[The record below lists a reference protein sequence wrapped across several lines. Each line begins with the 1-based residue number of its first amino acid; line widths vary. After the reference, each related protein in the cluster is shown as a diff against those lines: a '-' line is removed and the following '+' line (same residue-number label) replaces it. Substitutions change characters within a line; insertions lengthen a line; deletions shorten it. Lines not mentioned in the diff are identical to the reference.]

1 MKNDNHKN
9 LPLIKFDAS
18 YYAYPTSVSRG
29 YWGSYPV
36 EAELS
41 SEDKQRRKEWFEKI
55 ENDSHSEFY
64 KKIIKPFYNS
74 SDIQLLITLQ
84 NSHGIFAERFFN
96 KAIRSR
102 IIDKFAQLNIK
113 VQNFQKL
120 LSDMRGYN
128 CYVYNNFDAISYII
142 THSYE
147 ELLFQIIHDHKRYQQ
162 LNEWFE
168 RFKIFKQCSLCGNTF
183 RVIDLPDWIYYGSN
197 GFKSCCFQCKILE
210 KPQKS
215 ELAKL
220 IPTFIDCCGFIP
232 SSSISPI
239 NYSFTSRLSEVSWS
253 KSILAYAKMG
263 GIDHVKKKFNSWFE
277 ALAKTKALPNGVL
290 VTKRGV
296 RCMANDGHECHSL
309 DEQRIDNWLCAHD
322 LSHEREPY
330 YPIHPILNPKGSRRA
345 DWKVGDTFIE
355 YFGLIGD
362 KNYEKKMDEKILLAA
377 HSKLKLISILP
388 SDIEKLDSCFQHLL

>member
-1 MKNDNHKN
+1 
-9 LPLIKFDAS
+9 
-18 YYAYPTSVSRG
+18 
-29 YWGSYPV
+29 
-36 EAELS
+36 
-41 SEDKQRRKEWFEKI
+41 
-55 ENDSHSEFY
+55 
-64 KKIIKPFYNS
+64 
-74 SDIQLLITLQ
+74 
-84 NSHGIFAERFFN
+84 
-96 KAIRSR
+96 
-102 IIDKFAQLNIK
+102 
-113 VQNFQKL
+113 
-120 LSDMRGYN
+120 
-128 CYVYNNFDAISYII
+128 
-142 THSYE
+142 
-147 ELLFQIIHDHKRYQQ
+147 
-162 LNEWFE
+162 
-168 RFKIFKQCSLCGNTF
+168 
-183 RVIDLPDWIYYGSN
+183 
-197 GFKSCCFQCKILE
+197 
-210 KPQKS
+210 
-215 ELAKL
+215 
-220 IPTFIDCCGFIP
+220 
-232 SSSISPI
+232 
-239 NYSFTSRLSEVSWS
+239 
-253 KSILAYAKMG
+253 MG